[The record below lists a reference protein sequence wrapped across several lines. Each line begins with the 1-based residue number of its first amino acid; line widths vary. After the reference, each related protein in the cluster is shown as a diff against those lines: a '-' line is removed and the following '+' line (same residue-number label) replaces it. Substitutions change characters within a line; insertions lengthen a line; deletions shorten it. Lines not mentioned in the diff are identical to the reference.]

1 MNEIDPLVVTIS
13 SLSPPTQSY
22 GTIIVPQK
30 NHLLNTHLHLL
41 LDFLKLNDI
50 LSSRDSSLL

>member
-13 SLSPPTQSY
+13 SLSPPMQSY

-30 NHLLNTHLHLL
+30 NHLLNIHLHLL
-41 LDFLKLNDI
+41 LDFLKTE
-50 LSSRDSSLL
+50 